1 MNNSTMKA
9 LAYSL
14 RLLLTSLFVSL
25 SVFVVMVPYAVN
37 GLYLQPAIQTKMDRL
52 VIEKTRAL
60 NEVGHGDTGQE

>member
-14 RLLLTSLFVSL
+14 RLLLASLFVSL

-37 GLYLQPAIQTKMDRL
+37 GLYLQPAIPNQD
-52 VIEKTRAL
+52 
-60 NEVGHGDTGQE
+60 GSFGC